1 MPSYPLDGYMDSPQP
16 HDAEGLV
23 PPTHSSSAS
32 LSPPNKRRRTT
43 TNTGDCCRT
52 CRLRKV
58 KCTGN
63 PGNGPC
69 SNCSRLELG
78 CSFAVSPGASD
89 EERVSRTTPSHSH
102 TEAGTLRKRAQRAC
116 SQCHAHKTKCSGDL
130 PKCKRCESANLVC
143 EYTPTRR
150 RFNNVRFHS
159 PKAEDQVRSTLHQLK
174 PEDNAAVSPAS
185 SNSTGI
191 PSYLLESANFQAE
204 EMLLRRDVILTHL
217 DAYFDFLYMM
227 PSLGFLHPK
236 VTYRD
241 VQENRFPPAQAAAV
255 CSVTTFFVNPG
266 LAGREF
272 GRRCSQQVE
281 THIYRNIYKFSES
294 ALFLFALNILF
305 NILDGS
311 HAKVWQ
317 CFGVASRLMI
327 GLQLNWDV
335 TSHHTSFIQQECLR
349 RIAWQLFSLDRL
361 LAGGYEEYIS
371 CRAENMKIRLP
382 CNEAAFRENRPVV
395 AERLHDRPTRCSP
408 ALGLHG
414 IQILLVD
421 LRHRIQVATKRLSVP
436 SGTPMA
442 SLEPSKVMEDI
453 AGLQSEL
460 TRFHISIHDDL
471 RLTEQSMARYAA
483 SDQWRGYCFFH
494 THMAVS
500 HIDLYR
506 FSLPGPRNQASIEIL
521 RKLPPD
527 FIARSQRQAV
537 AHALS
542 LARFLDAIK
551 IETDRMPNPGQPKL
565 VGDYSV
571 AHMSTQCIRV
581 LLIALQYNL
590 YENLGD
596 TTAPVWRGSETSE
609 AQIRSLIE
617 SIMEIT
623 EAWAEIFDM
632 AKQAHVCNKAMV
644 EDFYKNG
651 KILDRGNAAII
662 TGQEPGEDKFLFGSD
677 VFIERMNIPDPK
689 DEQRSRAAN
698 MPVSDWWMG
707 PSTTQPLSTKA
718 ASPLPAPFSTPEAGF
733 DGDHGPPGVPLFLA
747 QARNVSLGISDV
759 YDAETAV
766 GMQPSDM
773 LAMMPNGYQ
782 MMQPE
787 VLSGNSGMP
796 MLRIDDAL
804 PNQGMFRQP
813 DVPPAPPPPFI
824 ASQPG
829 VMMNGYVP
837 PYPGGHAGTP
847 VYPQQHNLG

>member
-1 MPSYPLDGYMDSPQP
+1 
-16 HDAEGLV
+16 
-23 PPTHSSSAS
+23 
-32 LSPPNKRRRTT
+32 
-43 TNTGDCCRT
+43 
-52 CRLRKV
+52 
-58 KCTGN
+58 
-63 PGNGPC
+63 
-69 SNCSRLELG
+69 
-78 CSFAVSPGASD
+78 
-89 EERVSRTTPSHSH
+89 
-102 TEAGTLRKRAQRAC
+102 
-116 SQCHAHKTKCSGDL
+116 
-130 PKCKRCESANLVC
+130 
-143 EYTPTRR
+143 
-150 RFNNVRFHS
+150 
-159 PKAEDQVRSTLHQLK
+159 
-174 PEDNAAVSPAS
+174 
-185 SNSTGI
+185 
-191 PSYLLESANFQAE
+191 
-204 EMLLRRDVILTHL
+204 
-217 DAYFDFLYMM
+217 
-227 PSLGFLHPK
+227 
-236 VTYRD
+236 
-241 VQENRFPPAQAAAV
+241 
-255 CSVTTFFVNPG
+255 
-266 LAGREF
+266 
-272 GRRCSQQVE
+272 
-281 THIYRNIYKFSES
+281 
-294 ALFLFALNILF
+294 
-305 NILDGS
+305 
-311 HAKVWQ
+311 
-317 CFGVASRLMI
+317 
-327 GLQLNWDV
+327 
-335 TSHHTSFIQQECLR
+335 
-349 RIAWQLFSLDRL
+349 
-361 LAGGYEEYIS
+361 
-371 CRAENMKIRLP
+371 
-382 CNEAAFRENRPVV
+382 
-395 AERLHDRPTRCSP
+395 
-408 ALGLHG
+408 
-414 IQILLVD
+414 
-421 LRHRIQVATKRLSVP
+421 
-436 SGTPMA
+436 MA

-677 VFIERMNIPDPK
+677 VFIERMNMPDPK

-813 DVPPAPPPPFI
+813 DVPPAQPPPFI

-837 PYPGGHAGTP
+837 PYSGGHAGTP
-847 VYPQQHNLG
+847 VYPQQHNFG

>member
-1 MPSYPLDGYMDSPQP
+1 MESLQP
-16 HDAEGLV
+16 HDAEGSV
-23 PPTHSSSAS
+23 PPPHSSSAS

-43 TNTGDCCRT
+43 TTNGDCCRT

-69 SNCSRLELG
+69 SNCSRLELT
-78 CSFAVSPGASD
+78 CSFAASPGASE

-102 TEAGTLRKRAQRAC
+102 TEAGTLRKRAQSAC
-116 SQCHAHKTKCSGDL
+116 SQCHTHKTKCSGDL
-130 PKCKRCESANLVC
+130 PRCKRCEAANLVC

-150 RFNNVRFHS
+150 RFTNVRFNR
-159 PKAEDQVRSTLHQLK
+159 PKAEDQAPSTLQPLK
-174 PEDNAAVSPAS
+174 LEENTALSPTS
-185 SNSTGI
+185 SNSTSV
-191 PSYLLESANFQAE
+191 PSYILETSNLQAE
-204 EMLLRRDVILTHL
+204 NMLLRKDIILTHL
-217 DAYFDFLYMM
+217 DAYFDYLYMM
-227 PSLGFLHPK
+227 PSLGFLHPE

-255 CSVTTFFVNPG
+255 CSVTSFFVNPG

-272 GRRCSQQVE
+272 ARKCSQQVE
-281 THIYRNIYKFSES
+281 MHIYRNIYKFSES

-335 TSHHTSFIQQECLR
+335 TSRHSTFIQQECLR

-395 AERLHDRPTRCSP
+395 AERLHDRPSRCSP

-421 LRHRIQVATKRLSVP
+421 LRHRIQVSTKKLALP
-436 SGTPMA
+436 SGTA
-442 SLEPSKVMEDI
+442 IAALEPSKVMKDI
-453 AGLQSEL
+453 AALQSEL
-460 TRFHISIHDDL
+460 TGFHVSIHDEL
-471 RLTEQSMARYAA
+471 RLTDQSMSRYAA

-506 FSLPGPRNQASIEIL
+506 FSLPGPRNQSSIEIL

-527 FIARSQRQAV
+527 FIARCQKQAV
-537 AHALS
+537 AHAMS
-542 LARFLDAIK
+542 LARFLEAIK
-551 IETDRMPNPGQPKL
+551 IETDRMPNPGTPKL

-590 YENLGD
+590 YENLMD
-596 TTAPVWRGSETSE
+596 TTAPVWRGAETSE
-609 AQIRSLIE
+609 GRIKSLIGT
-617 SIMEIT
+617 IMEIT
-623 EAWAEIFDM
+623 EAWGEIFDM
-632 AKQAHVCNKAMV
+632 AKQAHDCNKAMV
-644 EDFYKNG
+644 EEFYKNG
-651 KILDRGNAAII
+651 RILDRGNAAIN
-662 TGQEPGEDKFLFGSD
+662 TGQEPTKDKFLFGSD
-677 VFIERMNIPDPK
+677 VFIERMSIPDMK

-707 PSTTQPLSTKA
+707 PSTTQQASSKS
-718 ASPLPAPFSTPEAGF
+718 ASPLMMPYSTPESSY

-747 QARNVSLGISDV
+747 QARNVSLGISDI

-773 LAMMPNGYQ
+773 LAMMPNNYQ
-782 MMQPE
+782 MMQTE
-787 VLSGNSGMP
+787 VLSGQGGMP
-796 MLRIDDAL
+796 MLRIDDAI
-804 PNQGMFRQP
+804 PNQAMFRQQ
-813 DVPPAPPPPFI
+813 DVPPAQPQHFI
-824 ASQPG
+824 PTQQG
-829 VMMNGYVP
+829 IMMNGYVP
-837 PYPGGHAGTP
+837 PPYPGSHTSAP
-847 VYPQQHNLG
+847 PYPQQNSFN

>member
-1 MPSYPLDGYMDSPQP
+1 MP
-16 HDAEGLV
+16 
-23 PPTHSSSAS
+23 
-32 LSPPNKRRRTT
+32 
-43 TNTGDCCRT
+43 
-52 CRLRKV
+52 V

-78 CSFAVSPGASD
+78 CSFAASPGASE

-150 RFNNVRFHS
+150 RFTNVRFHS
-159 PKAEDQVRSTLHQLK
+159 PKAEDQVPSTLHPLK
-174 PEDNAAVSPAS
+174 PEENAAISPAS

-191 PSYLLESANFQAE
+191 PSYLLDSANFQAE

-436 SGTPMA
+436 FGTPMA

-453 AGLQSEL
+453 AALQSEL

-471 RLTEQSMARYAA
+471 RLTDQSMARYAA

-500 HIDLYR
+500 HVDLYR
-506 FSLPGPRNQASIEIL
+506 FSLPGPRNQASIDIL

-527 FIARSQRQAV
+527 FIARSQKQAV

-551 IETDRMPNPGQPKL
+551 IETDRMPNPGNPKL

-590 YENLGD
+590 YENMGD

-632 AKQAHVCNKAMV
+632 ARQAHVCNKAMV

-651 KILDRGNAAII
+651 RILDRGNAAII
-662 TGQEPGEDKFLFGSD
+662 TGQEPGEDKFMFGSD
-677 VFIERMNIPDPK
+677 VYIERMNVPDLK

-707 PSTTQPLSTKA
+707 PSTTQPLATKA
-718 ASPLPAPFSTPEAGF
+718 ASPLPTPYSTPEAGF

-773 LAMMPNGYQ
+773 LAMMPNSYQ

-787 VLSGNSGMP
+787 MLSGNSGMP

-804 PNQGMFRQP
+804 PNQAMFRQA
-813 DVPPAPPPPFI
+813 DVSPAPPPPFI
-824 ASQPG
+824 PSQPG
-829 VMMNGYVP
+829 MMMNGYVP
-837 PYPGGHAGTP
+837 SYPGGHAGAP
-847 VYPQQHNLG
+847 VYPQHNFN

>member
-1 MPSYPLDGYMDSPQP
+1 MSSYPLDGYMDSPQP
-16 HDAEGLV
+16 HDAEGSV

-69 SNCSRLELG
+69 SNCSRLELS
-78 CSFAVSPGASD
+78 CSFAVSPGASE
-89 EERVSRTTPSHSH
+89 EERVARTTPSHSH
-102 TEAGTLRKRAQRAC
+102 TEAVLWRPAQ
-116 SQCHAHKTKCSGDL
+116 
-130 PKCKRCESANLVC
+130 V
-143 EYTPTRR
+143 
-150 RFNNVRFHS
+150 
-159 PKAEDQVRSTLHQLK
+159 PKAEDQVHSTLHPLK
-174 PEDNAAVSPAS
+174 PEENGAVSPAS
-185 SNSTGI
+185 SNSTGV
-191 PSYLLESANFQAE
+191 PTYLLESANFQAE

-272 GRRCSQQVE
+272 GRKCSQQVE

-335 TSHHTSFIQQECLR
+335 TSHHASFIQQECLR

-395 AERLHDRPTRCSP
+395 AERLHDRPARCSP

-551 IETDRMPNPGQPKL
+551 IETDRMPNPGTPKL

-581 LLIALQYNL
+581 LLIALQYSL
-590 YENLGD
+590 YENMSD

-632 AKQAHVCNKAMV
+632 AKQAHFCNKAMV

-677 VFIERMNIPDPK
+677 VFIERMNIPDLK
-689 DEQRSRAAN
+689 DEPRSRAAN

-707 PSTTQPLSTKA
+707 PSTTQPLSSKA
-718 ASPLPAPFSTPEAGF
+718 ASPLPMPYSTPEAGF

-766 GMQPSDM
+766 GMQPSDV
-773 LAMMPNGYQ
+773 LAMMPNSYS

-796 MLRIDDAL
+796 MLRIDDTL
-804 PNQGMFRQP
+804 PNQAMFRQA

-829 VMMNGYVP
+829 MMMNGYVP
-837 PYPGGHAGTP
+837 RYPGGHAGTP
-847 VYPQQHNLG
+847 VYPPQHNFG

>member
-1 MPSYPLDGYMDSPQP
+1 MDSPQP

-23 PPTHSSSAS
+23 PPSHSSSAS

-69 SNCSRLELG
+69 SNCSRLELT
-78 CSFAVSPGASD
+78 CSFAASPGAS
-89 EERVSRTTPSHSH
+89 EEDKVSRTTPSHSH

-116 SQCHAHKTKCSGDL
+116 SECHTHKTKCSGDL
-130 PKCKRCESANLVC
+130 PKCKRCEAANLVC

-150 RFNNVRFHS
+150 RFTNIRYNG
-159 PKAEDQVRSTLHQLK
+159 PKTENQVPSTLQSLK
-174 PEDNAAVSPAS
+174 SEENATISPTS
-185 SNSTGI
+185 SSSTCI
-191 PSYLLESANFQAE
+191 PSYMPESSNLQAE
-204 EMLLRRDVILTHL
+204 DLLLRRDVILTHL

-227 PSLGFLHPK
+227 PSLGFLHPE

-255 CSVTTFFVNPG
+255 CSVTSFFVNPG
-266 LAGREF
+266 PAGREF
-272 GRRCSQQVE
+272 GRKCSQQVE
-281 THIYRNIYKFSES
+281 MHIYRNIYRFSES

-335 TSHHTSFIQQECLR
+335 SQHHSTFIQQECLR

-371 CRAENMKIRLP
+371 CRVENMKIRLP
-382 CNEAAFRENRPVV
+382 CNEAAFRDNRPVV

-421 LRHRIQVATKRLSVP
+421 LRHRIQVATKRLAVP
-436 SGTPMA
+436 SGSVMA

-453 AGLQSEL
+453 AALQSEL
-460 TRFHISIHDDL
+460 TRFHVSIHDEL
-471 RLTEQSMARYAA
+471 RLTDQSMSRFAA

-527 FIARSQRQAV
+527 FIARSQKQAV

-551 IETDRMPNPGQPKL
+551 TETDNMPNPGTPKL

-571 AHMSTQCIRV
+571 THMATQCIRV

-596 TTAPVWRGSETSE
+596 TTAPLWRGAETSE
-609 AQIRSLIE
+609 AQIKSLIDTT
-617 SIMEIT
+617 MEIT
-623 EAWAEIFDM
+623 EAWSEIFDM
-632 AKQAHVCNKAMV
+632 AKQAHDCNKTMV
-644 EDFYKNG
+644 EEFYKNG
-651 KILDRGNAAII
+651 RILDRGNAAII
-662 TGQEPGEDKFLFGSD
+662 NGQEPAEDKFLFGSD
-677 VFIERMNIPDPK
+677 VLIERMSIPDMK

-707 PSTTQPLSTKA
+707 PSTTLQ
-718 ASPLPAPFSTPEAGF
+718 ASSKTASMLTTSYHTSEVGF

-747 QARNVSLGISDV
+747 QARNVSMGISDI

-766 GMQPSDM
+766 GMQPSDV
-773 LAMMPNGYQ
+773 LTMMPNNYQ
-782 MMQPE
+782 MMQTE
-787 VLSGNSGMP
+787 VLGGNGGMP
-796 MLRIDDAL
+796 MLRIDDGL
-804 PNQGMFRQP
+804 PDQVMYRQDVAPAQPPQPYIPSQQGM
-813 DVPPAPPPPFI
+813 V
-824 ASQPG
+824 
-829 VMMNGYVP
+829 MNGYVP
-837 PYPGGHAGTP
+837 QYPSSHAGAPAYT
-847 VYPQQHNLG
+847 QQNNFG

>member
-1 MPSYPLDGYMDSPQP
+1 
-16 HDAEGLV
+16 
-23 PPTHSSSAS
+23 
-32 LSPPNKRRRTT
+32 
-43 TNTGDCCRT
+43 
-52 CRLRKV
+52 
-58 KCTGN
+58 
-63 PGNGPC
+63 
-69 SNCSRLELG
+69 
-78 CSFAVSPGASD
+78 
-89 EERVSRTTPSHSH
+89 H

-150 RFNNVRFHS
+150 RFTNVRFHS
-159 PKAEDQVRSTLHQLK
+159 PKAEDQTPSTLHPLK
-174 PEDNAAVSPAS
+174 PEENGAISPAS

-191 PSYLLESANFQAE
+191 PTYLLESANFQAE

-266 LAGREF
+266 PAGREF
-272 GRRCSQQVE
+272 GRKCSQQVE

-395 AERLHDRPTRCSP
+395 AERLHDKPTRCSP

-506 FSLPGPRNQASIEIL
+506 FSLPGPRNPASIEIL

-551 IETDRMPNPGQPKL
+551 IETDRMPNPGTPKL

-590 YENLGD
+590 YENMGD

-632 AKQAHVCNKAMV
+632 AKQAHFCNKAMV

-662 TGQEPGEDKFLFGSD
+662 TGQEPGEDKFPFGSD
-677 VFIERMNIPDPK
+677 VYIERMNIPNLKEEP
-689 DEQRSRAAN
+689 RSRAAN

-707 PSTTQPLSTKA
+707 PSTTQPLSSKA
-718 ASPLPAPFSTPEAGF
+718 SSPLPMPYSTPEAGF

-773 LAMMPNGYQ
+773 LAMMPNSYS

-787 VLSGNSGMP
+787 VLSESNGMP
-796 MLRIDDAL
+796 MLRIDDTL
-804 PNQGMFRQP
+804 PNQAMFRQA

-829 VMMNGYVP
+829 MMMNGYVP
-837 PYPGGHAGTP
+837 PYPGGHAGAP
-847 VYPQQHNLG
+847 VYPPQHNFG